1 MRRTTVTRILSAL
14 LLLAAVISM
23 TVLGGCGK
31 KVGKAG
37 GPPAT
42 GRLKYLGTVPLEYA
56 DQFAIYKYEGGY
68 SLIEMV
74 NSDRILVVPEG
85 KEVPVGLDSDIVV
98 VQQPLSHIYL
108 AATSAMA
115 FFEAVDKLDSISF
128 VGSQH
133 WYTEGARSAYEA
145 GKFDYAGKYNAPDY
159 EKLVDGGCQLAIE
172 STMILHNPEVKE
184 KLIEMGIKTVVERSS
199 YEDHPLG
206 RTEWVKL
213 YGVLLGKEEEAEAAF
228 RTEVDKIK
236 ALEGT
241 ESTGKT
247 VAFFYVN
254 SNGNVVTYKTNGY
267 VPSMIRIAGG
277 EYIFTD
283 LGLDEDSK
291 LSTVNMNMEEFYYT
305 AKDADIIIYN
315 CSIVSQLHTLEDFFD
330 QSPVLK
336 DFKAVQEDNV
346 WCTSRSMFQQT
357 DKMGSIIEEM
367 HAIFTGEAEGEDLH
381 YIFKLQ

>member
-1 MRRTTVTRILSAL
+1 MKKNLSFRAPAL
-14 LLLAAVISM
+14 LLALCMALSLLL
-23 TVLGGCGK
+23 TGCGGK
-31 KVGKAG
+31 GNSNGEAPTVGN
-37 GPPAT
+37 
-42 GRLKYLGTVPLEYA
+42 LKYESTMPLEYA
-56 DQFAIYKYEGGY
+56 DQFAVYRYEGGY
-68 SLIEMV
+68 SLIDMV
-74 NSDRILVVPEG
+74 DSDRILVVPEG
-85 KEVPVGLDSDIVV
+85 KEIPDGLDDDIVV
-98 VQQPLSHIYL
+98 VQQPLDHIYM

-115 FFEAVDKLDSISF
+115 LFDAIDALDTIAF
-128 VGSQH
+128 VGTQH
-133 WYTEGARSAYEA
+133 WYIENAIQAMQD
-145 GKFDYAGKYNAPDY
+145 GKYIYAGKYNTPDY
-159 EKLVDGGCQLAIE
+159 EMLINQGCQLAIE

-184 KLIEMGIKTVVERSS
+184 KMVELGIRTVVERSS

>member
-1 MRRTTVTRILSAL
+1 MKKNLSFCAPAL
-14 LLLAAVISM
+14 LLALCMALSLLL
-23 TVLGGCGK
+23 TGCGGK
-31 KVGKAG
+31 GNSNGEAPTVGN
-37 GPPAT
+37 
-42 GRLKYLGTVPLEYA
+42 LKYESTMPLEYA
-56 DQFAIYKYEGGY
+56 DQFAVYRYEGGY
-68 SLIEMV
+68 SLIDMV
-74 NSDRILVVPEG
+74 DSDRILVVPEG
-85 KEVPVGLDSDIVV
+85 KEIPDGLDDDIVV
-98 VQQPLSHIYL
+98 VQQPLDHIYM

-115 FFEAVDKLDSISF
+115 LFDAIDALDTIAF
-128 VGSQH
+128 VGTQH
-133 WYTEGARSAYEA
+133 WYIENAIQAMQD
-145 GKFDYAGKYNAPDY
+145 GKYIYAGKYNTPDY
-159 EKLVDGGCQLAIE
+159 EMLINQGCQLAIE

-184 KLIEMGIKTVVERSS
+184 KMMELGIKTVVERSS

-367 HAIFTGEAEGEDLH
+367 HAIFAGEAEGEDLH